1 MSKAL
6 KNNSSSLMND
16 LIFYKEGG
24 QIKSVGYS
32 INSIL
37 LQNGMPPMKT
47 FNTSKQIGGETISS
61 DFEELAVPSGLSYI
75 SQKKTSSDLDLFSG
89 GSLKN
94 NHSDQHDVLSDDIY
108 DKLFGLVEYDK
119 KQKRKTRK
127 HSLDIDTVP
136 LPVATTSGKK
146 SKKTRKNNA

>member
-1 MSKAL
+1 MTKAL

-16 LIFYKEGG
+16 LIFYKEGD

-37 LQNGMPPMKT
+37 LQNGMSPMKT
-47 FNTSKQIGGETISS
+47 FNTSKQIGGDKISS

-75 SQKKTSSDLDLFSG
+75 PQKKSSSNFDLYSG
-89 GSLKN
+89 GYSKN
-94 NHSDQHDVLSDDIY
+94 NPADQHDVLSDDIY

-119 KQKRKTRK
+119 KQRRKTRK
-127 HSLDIDTVP
+127 HRLDIDTVP
-136 LPVATTSGKK
+136 VAIASGKK
-146 SKKTRKNNA
+146 SKKTRKN

>member
-6 KNNSSSLMND
+6 KNNSSLMND
-16 LIFYKEGG
+16 LIFYKEGD

-37 LQNGMPPMKT
+37 LQNGMSPMKT
-47 FNTSKQIGGETISS
+47 FNTSKQIGGDNISS
-61 DFEELAVPSGLSYI
+61 DFDELAVPSGLSYI
-75 SQKKTSSDLDLFSG
+75 SQKKTSSNFDLFSG
-89 GSLKN
+89 GSSKN
-94 NHSDQHDVLSDDIY
+94 NQTDKHDVLSDDIY

-127 HSLDIDTVP
+127 HISSSETVP
-136 LPVATTSGKK
+136 VVITSGKK

>member
-1 MSKAL
+1 MTKAL

-16 LIFYKEGG
+16 LIFYKEGD

-37 LQNGMPPMKT
+37 LQNGMSPMKT
-47 FNTSKQIGGETISS
+47 FNKSKQIGGDNISS
-61 DFEELAVPSGLSYI
+61 DFEELAVPSGLSYF
-75 SQKKTSSDLDLFSG
+75 SPKKSSSDFDLFSG
-89 GSLKN
+89 GSSQHK
-94 NHSDQHDVLSDDIY
+94 HSDQHDVLSDDIY

-127 HSLDIDTVP
+127 HRSDIEAVP
-136 LPVATTSGKK
+136 LAITTGKK
-146 SKKTRKNNA
+146 SKKTRKN

>member
-1 MSKAL
+1 MTKAL
-6 KNNSSSLMND
+6 KNNPSSLKND
-16 LIFYKEGG
+16 LIFYKEGD

-37 LQNGMPPMKT
+37 LQNGMSPMKT
-47 FNTSKQIGGETISS
+47 FNTSKQIGGDNISS

-75 SQKKTSSDLDLFSG
+75 SQKKSSSELFSG
-89 GSLKN
+89 GALKHN
-94 NHSDQHDVLSDDIY
+94 PSDEREMLSDDIY

-127 HSLDIDTVP
+127 HRSSSETVP
-136 LPVATTSGKK
+136 ISVSLTNGKK
-146 SKKTRKNNA
+146 SKKTRKNNT

>member
-1 MSKAL
+1 MTKAV

-16 LIFYKEGG
+16 LIFYKEGD

-37 LQNGMPPMKT
+37 LQNGMSPMKT
-47 FNTSKQIGGETISS
+47 FNTSKQIGGDNISS

-75 SQKKTSSDLDLFSG
+75 SQKKSSSELFSG
-89 GSLKN
+89 GSLKPN
-94 NHSDQHDVLSDDIY
+94 PTDQRDVLSDDIY

-127 HSLDIDTVP
+127 HTSGIDAVPISGSLTN
-136 LPVATTSGKK
+136 GKK
-146 SKKTRKNNA
+146 SKKTRKNNT

>member
-1 MSKAL
+1 MTKDL
-6 KNNSSSLMND
+6 KNKPSSLMND
-16 LIFYKEGG
+16 LIFYKEGD

-37 LQNGMPPMKT
+37 LQNGMSPMKT
-47 FNTSKQIGGETISS
+47 FNTSKQIGGDNISS

-75 SQKKTSSDLDLFSG
+75 SKKKTSSNTDIFSG
-89 GSLKN
+89 GFSKHN
-94 NHSDQHDVLSDDIY
+94 PSDQHEVLSDDIY

-127 HSLDIDTVP
+127 HRSDIETVQ
-136 LPVATTSGKK
+136 VAISTSKK
-146 SKKTRKNNA
+146 SKKTRKN

>member
-1 MSKAL
+1 MTKAL

-16 LIFYKEGG
+16 LIFYKEGD
-24 QIKSVGYS
+24 QIKSVGYR

-37 LQNGMPPMKT
+37 LQNGMSPMKT
-47 FNTSKQIGGETISS
+47 FNTYKQTGGDNISS
-61 DFEELAVPSGLSYI
+61 DFEELAVPSGLSYF
-75 SQKKTSSDLDLFSG
+75 SPKKISSDLDLFSG

-94 NHSDQHDVLSDDIY
+94 NPTDAHDVLSDDIY

-127 HSLDIDTVP
+127 HRSDIDTVP
-136 LPVATTSGKK
+136 ANSKKSTK
-146 SKKTRKNNA
+146 SKKTRKNNT

>member
-6 KNNSSSLMND
+6 KNNSTSLMND
-16 LIFYKEGG
+16 LIFYKEGD

-37 LQNGMPPMKT
+37 LQNGMSPMKT
-47 FNTSKQIGGETISS
+47 FNTSKQIGGDNISS
-61 DFEELAVPSGLSYI
+61 DFDELAVPSGLSYI
-75 SQKKTSSDLDLFSG
+75 SQKKTSSNFDLFSG

-94 NHSDQHDVLSDDIY
+94 NPTDQHDVLSDDIY

-127 HSLDIDTVP
+127 HKSDIETA
-136 LPVATTSGKK
+136 PVSITNGKK